1 MAENTEK
8 KEKKKKKSPVQL
20 ASLFFEAYG
29 AVTVEENGIPV
40 KKQSLVS
47 WRGDFYEWEYGRYV
61 RARDLEAKVRGFLN
75 YQGEVATTELVRQVM
90 FSLGDPTYLL
100 HRREL
105 NTWLNDKDVD
115 TMTVPIE
122 GVVTKKGIMTFEADG
137 GITMQPPTPDFFCLN
152 RLPYE
157 YDPEGTCPQW
167 LAFLEE
173 VTKGNKDLQRML
185 QQWAGYLL
193 MTSHRY
199 QCFLLL
205 IGDAATG
212 KGTFSRV
219 MAAMLGAEN
228 CSAVPLRRFAD
239 KHSLYATYGKM
250 LNVAGDAEQELT
262 PASEAVIKA
271 WTGGDMLDFERKY
284 SDNFAAYPTAKL
296 MISANDFP
304 TFTDKSKGTWRRLRL
319 VKFEREDT
327 SVVDPKLGDRLLKEL
342 PGILNWAIEGRRSL
356 EEAGELAVVESSRK
370 LAAAFQEEANP
381 AGVFLKEN
389 YEYQRGRVGGI
400 GPPKLYETYRK
411 WCRTKGYMPLSD
423 KSLGKEV
430 KRAFPQ
436 AKKRKL
442 GSRVARFRV
451 YEGLVLRSDAEV
463 RGSAYR

>member
-1 MAENTEK
+1 MPVP
-8 KEKKKKKSPVQL
+8 KEKKKKKKSPMTLAKEFFQNFGL
-20 ASLFFEAYG
+20 AS
-29 AVTVEENGIPV
+29 VDVEGVPV
-40 KKQSLVS
+40 PKQCLVS
-47 WRGDFYEWEYGRYV
+47 WRGDFYEWEAGRYV
-61 RARDLEAKVRGFLN
+61 RAKDLEAKVRGFLGAC
-75 YQGEVATTELVRQVM
+75 GEVVTTDLVRQVI
-90 FSLGDPTYLL
+90 FNLGTPAYLL

-105 NTWLNDKDVD
+105 NTWLTDKDTD
-115 TMTVPIE
+115 SMTVPIE
-122 GVVTKKGIMTFEADG
+122 GIITKRGIMTFETDG

-212 KGTFSRV
+212 KGTFSKV
-219 MAAMLGAEN
+219 MTAMLGAEN

-271 WTGGDMLDFERKY
+271 WSGGDMLDFERKY

-304 TFTDKSKGTWRRLRL
+304 TFTDKSRGTWRRLRL

-327 SVVDPKLGDRLLKEL
+327 SIVDPKLGDRLLEEL
-342 PGILNWAIEGRRSL
+342 PGILNWAIEGRRDL
-356 EEAGELAVVESSRK
+356 EEAGELVAVESSRE

-400 GPPKLYETYRK
+400 GPSKLYETYRK
-411 WCRTKGYMPLSD
+411 WCRQKGYLPLSD

-430 KRAFPQ
+430 KRAFPRV
-436 AKKRKL
+436 KKRKL
-442 GSRVARFRV
+442 GSRAARFRV

-463 RGSAYR
+463 RGSSYR